1 VNEVY
6 TFVNSVLLG
15 TTPIMWAAL
24 GCLFA
29 HRAGIYQLG
38 LEGLMI
44 IGAFA
49 SIGGA
54 IAFGSAWTGIL
65 LAMAVCVL
73 VSAVFWL
80 VVVILKANAI
90 IAGLGLV
97 GIGVGGTSFLQHAIF
112 HTSGAV
118 SAKDIIG
125 APVSGTATGPL
136 SMLSSLSLLVYL
148 LPVAAVIVW
157 VVARRTNFGLRV
169 SASGQYPFAA
179 KAAGVRVGW
188 VQLGALCITGA
199 MCAIGGSQLSVGSLH
214 AFSYDMTA
222 GVGYVAFTA
231 VLFGR
236 GAPWGV
242 VLASFIF
249 GIATALG
256 IFSQIHA
263 IFDLP
268 LEFIQMMPY
277 VVTVLALWFAGWRW
291 PQAGSAAEGAFAE
304 LRE

>member
-1 VNEVY
+1 MNEVY
-6 TFVNSVLLG
+6 TFLNSVLLG
-15 TTPIMWAAL
+15 TTPIIWAAL

-54 IAFGSAWTGIL
+54 ILTGSAWTGIL
-65 LAMAVCVL
+65 LAMAVCV
-73 VSAVFWL
+73 VISVIFWF

-97 GIGVGGTSFLQHAIF
+97 GIGVGGTSFLEGAIF
-112 HTSGAV
+112 NTSGAV
-118 SAKDIIG
+118 GANATIP
-125 APVSGTATGPL
+125 APVPGTATGPL
-136 SMLSSLSLLVYL
+136 AILGSLSLLVYL
-148 LPVAAVIVW
+148 VPVAAVLTW
-157 VVARRTNFGLRV
+157 VLARRTNFGLRV
-169 SASGQYPFAA
+169 SAAGQYPFAA
-179 KAAGVRVGW
+179 TAAGVRVRL

-199 MCAIGGSQLSVGSLH
+199 MCAVGGSELSVGSLH

-231 VLFGR
+231 ALFGR
-236 GAPWGV
+236 EEPWGV

-263 IFDLP
+263 IFGLP
-268 LEFIQMMPY
+268 LEFIQMLPY
-277 VVTVLALWFAGWRW
+277 IVTVLALWFAGWQW

>member
-1 VNEVY
+1 MSEFY
-6 TFVNSVLLG
+6 AFSNSVLLG
-15 TTPIMWAAL
+15 TTPILWAAL

-38 LEGLMI
+38 LEGLML
-44 IGAFA
+44 IGAFT

-65 LAMAVCVL
+65 LAMAACVV
-73 VSAVFWL
+73 VSALFWL
-80 VVVILKANAI
+80 VVVVLKANAI

-97 GIGVGGTSFLQHAIF
+97 GIGLGGTSFLQRVIF

-118 SAKDIIG
+118 SASAVIPT
-125 APVSGTATGPL
+125 PVAGTARGPASIL
-136 SMLSSLSLLVYL
+136 GSLSLLVYL
-148 LPVAAVIVW
+148 LPLAVGVVW
-157 VVARRTNFGLRV
+157 FVARRSNFGLRV

-179 KAAGVRVGW
+179 TAAGVNVRW
-188 VQLGALCITGA
+188 IQLGALCITGA
-199 MCAIGGSQLSVGSLH
+199 MCAVGGSELSVGSLH

-236 GAPWGV
+236 EAPWGV

-263 IFDLP
+263 IFGLP

-291 PQAGSAAEGAFAE
+291 PQAGNASAGAFLE

>member
-1 VNEVY
+1 MNEVY

-15 TTPIMWAAL
+15 TTPILWAAL

-38 LEGLMI
+38 LEGLML

-54 IAFGSAWTGIL
+54 IALGSAWTGIL

-73 VSAVFWL
+73 VSVVFWF
-80 VVVILKANAI
+80 VVVILKANA
-90 IAGLGLV
+90 
-97 GIGVGGTSFLQHAIF
+97 
-112 HTSGAV
+112 
-118 SAKDIIG
+118 IIG

-148 LPVAAVIVW
+148 LPVAAFVVW

-179 KAAGVRVGW
+179 KAAGVRVRL

-199 MCAIGGSQLSVGSLH
+199 MCAIGGSELSVGSLH

-236 GAPWGV
+236 EAPWGV

-263 IFDLP
+263 IFGLP

-277 VVTVLALWFAGWRW
+277 IVTVLALWFAGWRW